1 MDHSPLSEKT
11 PFSCQA
17 LQQHGLQ
24 QKRRP
29 FSLTDENLANFCA
42 RHLFL
47 DLILVPTTH
56 KSDGHGIYEEREVTV
71 PKPRLL

>member
-1 MDHSPLSEKT
+1 MGHSPLSEKT

-17 LQQHGLQ
+17 MQQHGLEK
-24 QKRRP
+24 KRHP
-29 FSLTDENLANFCA
+29 FSLTDENLTNFRA

-47 DLILVPTTH
+47 DLILAPTTY
-56 KSDGHGIYEEREVTV
+56 KSDGHSIYEEREAIV